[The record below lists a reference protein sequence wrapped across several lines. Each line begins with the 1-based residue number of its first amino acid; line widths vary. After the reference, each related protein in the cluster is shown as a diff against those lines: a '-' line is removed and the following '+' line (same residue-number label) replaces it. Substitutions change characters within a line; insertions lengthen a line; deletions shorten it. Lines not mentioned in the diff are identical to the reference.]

1 MNKSTLLV
9 ILLTASIGCGVFA
22 WRQHRELV
30 ELRAALMDRDEWRRK
45 AGELETR
52 NREQRAQLAAH
63 STAGR
68 EAAISASSSRPKRES
83 TDGTNAVSA
92 GSSASVEKQTAA
104 IRELMNQPEVQA
116 MLGVQKRAAIEQRYN
131 DLFKKLNL
139 PPKKIE
145 KLKALLEERSNTM
158 QDMIAAARDQGINLR
173 TNPEGRKLVTDT
185 QNQLS
190 ESIKATIGD
199 DGFAKL
205 SSYERT
211 TPQRTVVGDLEQ
223 RLSYIS
229 APLTPIQAEQ
239 LVQILA
245 ANPVPRTAAPAP
257 ASGASGASPA
267 ASGALV
273 RNAMTAVPGVSMLM
287 GAADDTGRSA
297 IPNYLISQPALAQ
310 AQAIL
315 SPQQLASLQN
325 LQQQQQTQQQLKNLV
340 IDTLVTTQPPPIP
353 PRPNGGG

>member
-1 MNKSTLLV
+1 MNKSILLL

-30 ELRAALMDRDEWRRK
+30 ELRAALTDRGEWQRK

-52 NREQRAQLAAH
+52 NREQRAQLAAR
-63 STAGR
+63 SSAGK
-68 EAAISASSSRPKRES
+68 EAAVDASSSGPRRVS
-83 TDGTNAVSA
+83 NDATNVLSA
-92 GSSASVEKQTAA
+92 DSSATVEIQTAA
-104 IRELMNQPEVQA
+104 IRELMNQPDVQA
-116 MLGVQKRAAIEQRYN
+116 MLNVQRRAAIEQRYN

-139 PPKKIE
+139 PPERIE

-185 QNQLS
+185 QNQLN

-223 RLSYIS
+223 RLSYTS

-245 ANPVPRTAAPAP
+245 ANPVPRTAVPAP
-257 ASGASGASPA
+257 ASGASSPSPA
-267 ASGALV
+267 ATGALV
-273 RNAMTAVPGVSMLM
+273 RNAMTAVPGVSVLM